1 MPPWSPP
8 NRPDSATL
16 STLDLGSGARPL
28 AQCLAKSPTPSPN
41 DKEFSQSSNHLIFNR
56 LRQHSP
62 KTDSIGN
69 RVTDDFIYFA
79 AHNKPLTLPSPRL
92 PTHPP
97 ATVIVEEPFMST
109 RKQRAAS
116 RANGQK
122 SQGPITTAGKSKSR
136 YNALKHGIDAKQQIM
151 FSESAEDLAELAA
164 EYHEL
169 YSPANA
175 DERFLVDTLVNNE
188 WRLRRLRCV
197 EADLWRAANNLF
209 IENHPE
215 IGESAIAATPSQPA
229 APPSIASNAS

>member
-1 MPPWSPP
+1 
-8 NRPDSATL
+8 
-16 STLDLGSGARPL
+16 
-28 AQCLAKSPTPSPN
+28 
-41 DKEFSQSSNHLIFNR
+41 
-56 LRQHSP
+56 
-62 KTDSIGN
+62 
-69 RVTDDFIYFA
+69 
-79 AHNKPLTLPSPRL
+79 
-92 PTHPP
+92 
-97 ATVIVEEPFMST
+97 MST

-122 SQGPITTAGKSKSR
+122 SQGPITSEGKAKSR

-169 YSPANA
+169 YSPANV

-215 IGESAIAATPSQPA
+215 IGESAPGDAFTGSGPAFDRLQRIMNSCQRQYHHARKELQSLRAARPRHQNTSQPEETTTTSDSPGSFYTNPISP
-229 APPSIASNAS
+229 APPPNPPVSIAKVTPETIVVELPTPPEAPNAAVAHALVRAAFTLV